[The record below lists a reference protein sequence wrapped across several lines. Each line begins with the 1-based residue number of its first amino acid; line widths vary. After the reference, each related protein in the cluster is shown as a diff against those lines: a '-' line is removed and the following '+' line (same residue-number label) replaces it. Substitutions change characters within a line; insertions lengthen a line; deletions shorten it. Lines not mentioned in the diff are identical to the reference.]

1 MERFRHENIK
11 QWYLQLENSGER
23 ENLVTN
29 ITAQKKK
36 KLKIEV
42 CFLGRRKMG
51 GKNMSI
57 FY

>member
-1 MERFRHENIK
+1 MV
-11 QWYLQLENSGER
+11 QLENSGER